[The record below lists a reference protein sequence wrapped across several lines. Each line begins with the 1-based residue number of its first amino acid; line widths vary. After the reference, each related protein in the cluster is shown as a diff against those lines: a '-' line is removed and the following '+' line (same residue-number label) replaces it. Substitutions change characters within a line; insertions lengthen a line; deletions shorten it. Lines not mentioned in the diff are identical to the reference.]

1 MREELRTSQGPC
13 GQAKRWP
20 PQQPRIEKQT
30 QWGREVGATA
40 IGEGRLL
47 QEPVRVRRIG
57 QCARLMKFLS
67 RRSEDLFAAAFD
79 RLRDCSM
86 KQNRWD
92 ICALFSRPLYCR
104 EDGTVEADGLRS
116 LPCDTNQLGR
126 IDPKGISHQG
136 KGRVSHSY
144 MGDSQE
150 PLNGRVSKRQDPEVT
165 LTLLVPSFVNS
176 KHSEPVCCP
185 MQTSGGNPFHIDPLL
200 DLG

>member
-67 RRSEDLFAAAFD
+67 RRSEDLFAAAYD
-79 RLRDCSM
+79 RLRDFSLM
-86 KQNRWD
+86 QNPWD
-92 ICALFSRPLYCR
+92 ICALFSRRLYLS
-104 EDGTVEADGLRS
+104 EDGTVQPDSLRS
-116 LPCDTNQLGR
+116 LPRATHQLLR
-126 IDPKGISHQG
+126 I
-136 KGRVSHSY
+136 
-144 MGDSQE
+144 
-150 PLNGRVSKRQDPEVT
+150 
-165 LTLLVPSFVNS
+165 
-176 KHSEPVCCP
+176 
-185 MQTSGGNPFHIDPLL
+185 
-200 DLG
+200 